1 MKADH
6 LIVLVEEPSMESFL
20 RIVFPAILGQE
31 ATFDIHP
38 FQGKQ
43 DLVDKL
49 PSRLR
54 GYANWIPESS
64 RILVLVDRDDE
75 ECAQLKARMEQFAE
89 AAGLRTPSNA
99 GGAHWQ
105 VANRIAIEELESWY
119 FGDWEAVR
127 ESYPKVKSTIPDKAQ
142 FRDPDRISGGTWEAF
157 ERVLQAAGYFRSGLR
172 KVEAAREIGAR
183 FVPGRNRSRSF
194 QVFRD
199 TVLEAIS

>member
-1 MKADH
+1 
-6 LIVLVEEPSMESFL
+6 MESFL
-20 RIVFPAILGQE
+20 RIVFPVILGQE

-43 DLVDKL
+43 DLMDKL

-54 GYANWIPESS
+54 GYANWIPASS

-75 ECAQLKARMEQFAE
+75 ECAHLKSRMEQVAA
-89 AAGLRTPSNA
+89 AAGLRTPSS
-99 GGAHWQ
+99 GGGHWQ

-127 ESYPKVKSTIPDKAQ
+127 ECYPKVKSTVPDKAQ
-142 FRDPDRISGGTWEAF
+142 FRDPDRIGGTCEAF
-157 ERVLQAAGYFRSGLR
+157 ERVLQAAGYFKGGLR
-172 KVEAAREIGAR
+172 KVEAAREISAH
-183 FVPGRNRSRSF
+183 FVPERNRSRSF
-194 QVFRD
+194 QVFRN